1 VENKSEDR
9 ADDVAGLPEEKED
22 GSVTLV
28 DYRKVKKVHGFDSKR
43 EYDVA
48 CKLQALADRGV
59 ITELRK
65 QAPFELIPKQKGMRG
80 TTYKADFVYRD
91 ENGELV
97 VVDVKGF
104 KTEVY
109 RIKQKLMLWRHGIR
123 ILEA

>member
-1 VENKSEDR
+1 M
-9 ADDVAGLPEEKED
+9 
-22 GSVTLV
+22 TLV

-43 EYDVA
+43 EYQVA
-48 CKLQALADRGV
+48 VKLQALADSGV
-59 ITELRK
+59 ITELKR
-65 QAPFELIPKQKGMRG
+65 QVPFELIPTQKRDAKHKATRG
-80 TTYKADFVYRD
+80 CTYKADFTYKD

-109 RIKQKLMLWRHGIR
+109 ILKKKLLLWRYGIR

>member
-1 VENKSEDR
+1 M
-9 ADDVAGLPEEKED
+9 
-22 GSVTLV
+22 TLV

-65 QAPFELIPKQKGMRG
+65 QVVFELIPNQTKMRKI
-80 TTYKADFVYRD
+80 TYRADFSYKD
-91 ENGELV
+91 EDGKLV

-109 RIKQKLMLWRHGIR
+109 KMKRKMLKFVHGLD

>member
-1 VENKSEDR
+1 M
-9 ADDVAGLPEEKED
+9 
-22 GSVTLV
+22 TLV

-65 QAPFELIPKQKGMRG
+65 QVPFELIPKQKGMRS

-91 ENGELV
+91 ESGELV